1 MSNSKLDDLRRDID
15 ALDSELLKLFQQRAE
30 KAAEIYKAKGKGS
43 PWRPAREAEHL
54 RELCNQVRSAGG
66 ALTEQRVRRIW
77 RAIYA
82 DSVASQS
89 RLTVYA
95 TKELEIAV
103 REHFGN
109 DIDFAQKQNTEEVLN
124 AVNSAGSSAV
134 AAITLED
141 WQALLKVEPKELFV
155 HECLYDRDEQAF
167 GLLIAKRLPESSE
180 LDYTLVGAQAED
192 ESVIQSEM
200 NELFRWAGFVDK
212 QTGERSLEVWPGKR
226 GTAWV
231 LLRVPQ
237 RVTFK
242 NLKKLESKKYGKII
256 FHYLGVI
263 PCRKEDVKTG
273 DLENE

>member
-54 RELCNQVRSAGG
+54 RELCNQVRETGG

-95 TKELEIAV
+95 TKELEIPV

-124 AVNSAGSSAV
+124 AVNSADSSVV
-134 AAITLED
+134 AAIATED
-141 WQALLKVEPKELFV
+141 WECLLEFEELFV
-155 HECLYDRDEQAF
+155 HECLFDEEVVGIGFLVAKREPELSGQDTI
-167 GLLIAKRLPESSE
+167 LIASHAENPKVACDKAATATQTAVSSAFSVSQGNRDPLWFLVQFAE
-180 LDYTLVGAQAED
+180 WRTLDDLK
-192 ESVIQSEM
+192 
-200 NELFRWAGFVDK
+200 NEAGM
-212 QTGERSLEVWPGKR
+212 R
-226 GTAWV
+226 
-231 LLRVPQ
+231 
-237 RVTFK
+237 
-242 NLKKLESKKYGKII
+242 
-256 FHYLGVI
+256 YLGVI
-263 PCRKEDVKTG
+263 PRQGQES
-273 DLENE
+273 